1 MYYILTALAFLVI
14 GFVIGGLT
22 FRNNVEKFKKTEDS
36 GKKLLD
42 ALKGR

>member
-1 MYYILTALAFLVI
+1 MSYIITALGFLVI
-14 GFVIGGLT
+14 GFVVGALT
-22 FRNNVEKFKKTEDS
+22 FRNNSQKINTTVDS

>member
-1 MYYILTALAFLVI
+1 MTYILTALAFLVI

-22 FRNNVEKFKKTEDS
+22 FRKNANRINTTVDS

>member
-1 MYYILTALAFLVI
+1 MYYILTSFTFLVI
-14 GFVIGGLT
+14 GFVVGGLT
-22 FRNNVEKFKKTEDS
+22 FRNNAEKFKKTEDS

>member
-1 MYYILTALAFLVI
+1 MYYIITAVAFLVI

-22 FRNNVEKFKKTEDS
+22 FRNNATKINTTVDS

>member
-22 FRNNVEKFKKTEDS
+22 FRNNADKIKSTEDS

>member
-1 MYYILTALAFLVI
+1 MSYILTAFAFLVI
-14 GFVIGGLT
+14 GFVIGALT
-22 FRNNVEKFKKTEDS
+22 FRNNANKINTTVDS